1 MRPGDYSLWLQRSS
15 VDDSLA
21 AQGASLFRSHG
32 CSGCHSPGSTVHA
45 PMLDGL
51 FGSTVPLADGR
62 MVIADAQYIRD
73 SILLP
78 QSEIAAGYPPIMP
91 TYQNQLGED
100 EVQKLVAYVESLG
113 TAKDA
118 K

>member
-1 MRPGDYSLWLQRSS
+1 
-15 VDDSLA
+15 
-21 AQGASLFRSHG
+21 
-32 CSGCHSPGSTVHA
+32 VHA
-45 PMLDGL
+45 PPLEGL
-51 FGSTVPLADGR
+51 FGSTVPLQDGT

-78 QSEIAAGYPPIMP
+78 HAQIAAGYPAIMP
-91 TYQNQLGED
+91 TFQGQLSED
-100 EVQKLVAYVESLG
+100 EVLKLVAYVESLG